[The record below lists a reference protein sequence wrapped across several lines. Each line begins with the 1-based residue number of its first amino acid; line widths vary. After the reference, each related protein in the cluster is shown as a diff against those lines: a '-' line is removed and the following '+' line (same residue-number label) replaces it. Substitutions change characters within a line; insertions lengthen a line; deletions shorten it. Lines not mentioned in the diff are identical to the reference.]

1 MKTMKKSLVAGVVA
15 MAMFSFGAHAAN
27 GGSGVVNF
35 KGSVIDAPCGIASDS
50 ADQTIDF
57 GQISKAHLEAN
68 GISVKKDLDIKLVN
82 CTLAKPA
89 TGGNAQAPFK
99 TVTVAFTG
107 ATVSGQNTEL
117 GTTGD
122 TGTAIVVSGA
132 DGKFVDFTG
141 TDSATSN
148 LKEGDNTLRY
158 STWVKKATGGTLK
171 EGDFAAVANFN
182 LTYQ

>member
-15 MAMFSFGAHAAN
+15 MAMFSFGAHAVN

-35 KGSVIDAPCGIASDS
+35 KGSVIDAPCGIASES

-57 GQISKAHLEAN
+57 GQISKAHLDAD
-68 GISVKKDLDIKLVN
+68 GVSVKKDLDIKLVN

-89 TGGNAQAPFK
+89 GSTPAAFK

-107 ATVSGQNTEL
+107 ATISGQNNEL

-132 DGKFVDFTG
+132 DGKLVDFTG
-141 TDSATSN
+141 TASASSN
-148 LKEGDNTLRY
+148 LKDGDNTLRY
-158 STWVKKATGGTLK
+158 STWVKKATSGTLK
-171 EGDFAAVANFN
+171 EGDFSAVANFN

>member
-1 MKTMKKSLVAGVVA
+1 MNKSLVAGVVA
-15 MAMFSFGAHAAN
+15 MAMFSFGAHAA

-35 KGSVIDAPCGIASDS
+35 KGSVIDAPCGIASES

-68 GISVKKDLDIKLVN
+68 GVSVKKNLDIKLVN
-82 CTLAKPA
+82 CTLAKPNSQPA
-89 TGGNAQAPFK
+89 SSFK
-99 TVTVAFTG
+99 TVTVSFTG
-107 ATVSGQNTEL
+107 ATIANQDSEL

-132 DGKFVDFTG
+132 DGNLVNFTG
-141 TDSATSN
+141 TNSATSN

-158 STWVKKATGGTLK
+158 STWVKKATGGNLK

>member
-1 MKTMKKSLVAGVVA
+1 MKKSLVAGVVA

-35 KGSVIDAPCGIASDS
+35 KGSVIDAPCGIASES

-89 TGGNAQAPFK
+89 GSTPAAFK

-107 ATVSGQNTEL
+107 TTSGQNSEL
-117 GTTGD
+117 GTTGN

-132 DGKFVDFTG
+132 DGQLVDFTG
-141 TDSATSN
+141 TTSASSN
-148 LKEGDNTLRY
+148 LKDGDNTLRY

-171 EGDFAAVANFN
+171 EGDFSAVANFN

>member
-1 MKTMKKSLVAGVVA
+1 MNKSLVAGVVA
-15 MAMFSFGAHAAN
+15 MAMFSFGAHAA
-27 GGSGVVNF
+27 GGAGVVNF

-89 TGGNAQAPFK
+89 GSTPAAFK
-99 TVTVAFTG
+99 SVTVAFSGVTTG
-107 ATVSGQNTEL
+107 TDNEL

-132 DGKFVDFTG
+132 DGQLVNFTG
-141 TDSATSN
+141 TASASSN
-148 LKEGDNTLRY
+148 LKEGDNILRY
-158 STWVKKATGGTLK
+158 STWVKKAANGTLK

>member
-1 MKTMKKSLVAGVVA
+1 MNKSLVAGVVA
-15 MAMFSFGAHAAN
+15 MAMFSFGAHAA

-57 GQISKAHLEAN
+57 GQISKAHLDAN

>member
-1 MKTMKKSLVAGVVA
+1 MNKSLVAGVVA

-35 KGSVIDAPCGIASDS
+35 KGSVIDAPCGIASES

-57 GQISKAHLEAN
+57 GQISKAHLDAN
-68 GISVKKDLDIKLVN
+68 GTSVKKDLDIKLVN

-89 TGGNAQAPFK
+89 TGGGNTPAPFK

-107 ATVSGQNTEL
+107 ATITGQDTEL

-132 DGKFVDFTG
+132 DGKFVNFTG
-141 TDSATSN
+141 TNSATSN

-158 STWVKKATGGTLK
+158 STWVKKATNGTLK
-171 EGDFAAVANFN
+171 EGDFTAVANFN